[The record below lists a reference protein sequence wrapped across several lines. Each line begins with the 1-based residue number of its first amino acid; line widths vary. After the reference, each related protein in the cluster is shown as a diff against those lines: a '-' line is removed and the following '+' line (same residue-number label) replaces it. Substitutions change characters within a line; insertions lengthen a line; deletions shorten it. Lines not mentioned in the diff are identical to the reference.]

1 MEKDF
6 FRPLFAAELFAV
18 WEDEALAAAVVG
30 RPPLHWLL
38 LYCYRLNCRSYLS
51 NLAD

>member
-6 FRPLFAAELFAV
+6 FSPLFVALFV
-18 WEDEALAAAVVG
+18 VDYYCWEEGALAAAVVG

-38 LYCYRLNCRSYLS
+38 LYC
-51 NLAD
+51 